1 LRSTYIMFAELA
13 IRKPY
18 LIPLLF
24 QTLWIF
30 RRNRWYSRFPFV
42 PVPSKGYLKWRME
55 TAYGDLKTE
64 PPLQELER
72 YLKWSADMRRESS
85 KEQVP
90 VAKLPGRTS

>member
-1 LRSTYIMFAELA
+1 
-13 IRKPY
+13 
-18 LIPLLF
+18 
-24 QTLWIF
+24 
-30 RRNRWYSRFPFV
+30 
-42 PVPSKGYLKWRME
+42 ME